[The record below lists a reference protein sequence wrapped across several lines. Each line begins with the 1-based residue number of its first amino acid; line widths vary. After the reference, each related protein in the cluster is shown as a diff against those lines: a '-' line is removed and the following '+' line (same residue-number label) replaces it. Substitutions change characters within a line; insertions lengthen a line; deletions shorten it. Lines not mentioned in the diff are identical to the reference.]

1 MADFKSLTLVGC
13 GCSSFLAD
21 TLEAAGH
28 QLVQRRNFLKLSL
41 GTAGLIATTHAMTTG
56 GRASTGQTATTTGQ
70 TGVAAASGMA
80 DTIYFGGP
88 IVTMVANGDR
98 VEALAVKGGKIVAT
112 GSLISLQAL
121 KSPDTALVDLAG
133 NCLMPGFIDPHSHVV
148 MQSAKFAVANLD
160 PYPIGDVKTI
170 EDIQRILREY
180 IESTNP
186 APGTMV
192 IGWGYDDTAP
202 AGMRHPLKED
212 LDAISTEHPILLVH
226 ISNHL
231 CACNSLLLEQA
242 GITADTPDPE
252 GGRIQRQPDSNEPNG
267 VLEELALVYVVK
279 LVPTPTPEKAMELIE
294 AGMAYYAAAGITTAQ
309 DGSTGKGA
317 AMLLEAMAEA
327 GQLPIDVVGYPLYKT
342 VDEATMDQIVADL
355 DRFQSGSPSQR
366 FRRGGVKLAVDG
378 SLQGYTAFLSDPYY
392 VQPGATAPTPD
403 KCSDQNSEHMFIS
416 ADSDLNG
423 LETEAEAGNDYQG
436 YANMTVEE
444 VTDWVQRCDAANVPF
459 LAHTNGDGA
468 TDILIEAVATVR
480 GDNPRPEL
488 RTVIIHAQTIRE
500 DQLDFAAAQGLVPS
514 FFPIH
519 IPYWGDR
526 HRDIFLGP
534 ERADRISPAKSAI
547 NRTMK
552 FTLHH
557 DAPIAGIGML
567 PVAAASVNRLTSS
580 GQPLGFDQRI
590 TAFEALR
597 AITADAAW
605 QYFEEDRKGTLEV
618 GKLADLVV
626 LTADPLAIDPLEI
639 ADIQVLE
646 TIKEGQTV
654 YEVAAVSGTV
664 SYRQRIALPPEAQLV
679 LKLEDVSLA
688 DAPSVVIAEKTIETA
703 GRQVPIPFV
712 LTYDPDA
719 IQPQNR
725 YVVRA
730 QIFYGDQLRWTSTT
744 AYLVITQDSPTDVT
758 IELEQVGG
766 PG

>member
-1 MADFKSLTLVGC
+1 
-13 GCSSFLAD
+13 
-21 TLEAAGH
+21 
-28 QLVQRRNFLKLSL
+28 
-41 GTAGLIATTHAMTTG
+41 
-56 GRASTGQTATTTGQ
+56 
-70 TGVAAASGMA
+70 
-80 DTIYFGGP
+80 
-88 IVTMVANGDR
+88 
-98 VEALAVKGGKIVAT
+98 
-112 GSLISLQAL
+112 
-121 KSPDTALVDLAG
+121 
-133 NCLMPGFIDPHSHVV
+133 
-148 MQSAKFAVANLD
+148 
-160 PYPIGDVKTI
+160 
-170 EDIQRILREY
+170 
-180 IESTNP
+180 
-186 APGTMV
+186 
-192 IGWGYDDTAP
+192 
-202 AGMRHPLKED
+202 
-212 LDAISTEHPILLVH
+212 
-226 ISNHL
+226 
-231 CACNSLLLEQA
+231 
-242 GITADTPDPE
+242 
-252 GGRIQRQPDSNEPNG
+252 
-267 VLEELALVYVVK
+267 
-279 LVPTPTPEKAMELIE
+279 
-294 AGMAYYAAAGITTAQ
+294 
-309 DGSTGKGA
+309 
-317 AMLLEAMAEA
+317 
-327 GQLPIDVVGYPLYKT
+327 
-342 VDEATMDQIVADL
+342 
-355 DRFQSGSPSQR
+355 
-366 FRRGGVKLAVDG
+366 
-378 SLQGYTAFLSDPYY
+378 
-392 VQPGATAPTPD
+392 
-403 KCSDQNSEHMFIS
+403 
-416 ADSDLNG
+416 
-423 LETEAEAGNDYQG
+423 
-436 YANMTVEE
+436 
-444 VTDWVQRCDAANVPF
+444 
-459 LAHTNGDGA
+459 
-468 TDILIEAVATVR
+468 
-480 GDNPRPEL
+480 
-488 RTVIIHAQTIRE
+488 
-500 DQLDFAAAQGLVPS
+500 
-514 FFPIH
+514 
-519 IPYWGDR
+519 
-526 HRDIFLGP
+526 
-534 ERADRISPAKSAI
+534 
-547 NRTMK
+547 MK

>member
-1 MADFKSLTLVGC
+1 MTDFKALPFGC
-13 GCSSFLAD
+13 GCASFLGD

-28 QLVQRRNFLKLSL
+28 QLVQRRNFLKLSM
-41 GTAGLIATTHAMTTG
+41 GTAALITTTHYMTVG
-56 GRASTGQTATTTGQ
+56 GSAATGQTTTAKGPRS
-70 TGVAAASGMA
+70 VAAAGDAA

-88 IVTMVANGDR
+88 IVTMVADGDR
-98 VEALAVKGGKIVAT
+98 VEALAVKGGTIMAT
-112 GSLISLQAL
+112 GSLASIRALQG
-121 KSPDTALVDLAG
+121 PDTAMVDLAG

-160 PYPIGDVKTI
+160 PYPIGEVKTI

-180 IESTNP
+180 IEATQP

-212 LDAISTEHPILLVH
+212 LDAVSTEHPILLVH

-252 GGRIQRQPDSNEPNG
+252 GGRIQRQPGSNEPNG
-267 VLEELALVYVVK
+267 VLEELAMLSVVK

-294 AGMAYYAAAGITTAQ
+294 AGLAYYAAAGITTAQ
-309 DGSTGKGA
+309 DGATGKGA

-327 GQLPIDVVGYPLYKT
+327 GKLPIDVVSYPLYKG
-342 VDEATMDQIVADL
+342 VDEATMNQIVADL
-355 DRFQSGSPSQR
+355 DRLQSGSSSQR

-378 SLQGYTAFLSDPYY
+378 SLQGYTAFLSEPYY

-403 KCSDQNSEHMFIS
+403 KCSDQNAEHVFIS

-423 LETEAEAGNDYQG
+423 LEADADAGNDYRG
-436 YANMTVEE
+436 YANMTPEE
-444 VTDWVQRCDAANVPF
+444 VIDWVQRCDAANVPF

-468 TDILIEAVATVR
+468 TDILIEAVDTVR

-488 RTVIIHAQTIRE
+488 RTVIIHAQAIRE

-534 ERADRISPAKSAI
+534 ERADRISPAKSAL
-547 NRTMK
+547 NRNMK

-567 PVAAASVNRLTSS
+567 PVAAASVNRVTSS
-580 GQPLGFDQRI
+580 GRPLGFDQRI

-626 LTADPLAIDPLEI
+626 LAADPLAIDPVAMGDI
-639 ADIQVLE
+639 AVLE

-654 YEVAAVSGTV
+654 
-664 SYRQRIALPPEAQLV
+664 
-679 LKLEDVSLA
+679 
-688 DAPSVVIAEKTIETA
+688 
-703 GRQVPIPFV
+703 F
-712 LTYDPDA
+712 
-719 IQPQNR
+719 
-725 YVVRA
+725 RA
-730 QIFYGDQLRWTSTT
+730 Q
-744 AYLVITQDSPTDVT
+744 
-758 IELEQVGG
+758 
-766 PG
+766 